1 MSHKCMLSYIYIK
14 ENVGLKHTDLLKG
27 GFTRKKVW
35 KIVGGTIKQNEWKM
49 LITYNL
55 RRITQ
60 LFQKKISVLFEIESE
75 ITFYKTSC

>member
-27 GFTRKKVW
+27 GFTRKKFENSW
-35 KIVGGTIKQNEWKM
+35 RYKPKLIKTQNEWKM
-49 LITYNL
+49 LITYDL

-60 LFQKKISVLFEIESE
+60 LFQKKNICGI
-75 ITFYKTSC
+75 